1 MSFCIKKIVM
11 NIDKIPSYPPASIV
25 KWMERFRYFLVRFS
39 RVFAPSN
46 VNIIEMVQG
55 FYVSKAIGVAAGLNI
70 AEYLRNGE
78 KSINELARLSGTH
91 EESLYRLM
99 RMLASQGVFIEKK
112 NRIFC
117 NNNLSKTLLDQPNS
131 MRHMVIHQVNGINW
145 KIFGDLKEIVTK
157 GESTFKKH
165 AGMDVF
171 EYMQSDPALNELYN
185 KAMTN
190 TVMLV
195 GAAILSEYNFD
206 KAKCIVDVGGGEG
219 ILLAMILK
227 KYKSLKGINFD
238 LPHVVS
244 ESKKTFENFT
254 VADRVELISGDFF
267 ETIPQHGDVY
277 ILKSIVHNLSDLQC
291 IDLLKKIKSVL
302 PKNGKIVIFE
312 PIIEPNNGKYSF
324 AKLYDT
330 QMLVSSVN
338 ARERTKNE
346 FLSLFMQSGIKI
358 KRITQTV
365 SPFTI
370 MELN

>member
-1 MSFCIKKIVM
+1 M
-11 NIDKIPSYPPASIV
+11 NIDRIPSYPPAVIV

-78 KSINELARLSGTH
+78 KSITELAMLSETD

-99 RMLASQGVFIEKK
+99 RMLASQGVFVEKK

-117 NNNLSKTLLDQPNS
+117 NNKLSKTLLDQPDS

-145 KIFGDLKEIVTK
+145 KLFGDLNEIVST

-171 EYMQSDPALNELYN
+171 EYMQSDPKLNELYN

-190 TVMLV
+190 TAMLV
-195 GAAILSEYNFD
+195 GAAMLSEYNFE
-206 KAKCIVDVGGGEG
+206 KAKCIVDIGGGEG

-244 ESKKTFENFT
+244 ESKKTFENFN
-254 VADRVELISGDFF
+254 VADRVELISGDFYN
-267 ETIPQHGDVY
+267 EIPTGGDLY
-277 ILKSIVHNLSDLQC
+277 FLKSIFHNINDLQC

-302 PKNGKIVIFE
+302 PKNGRILIFE

-338 ARERTKNE
+338 AKERTKEAFFEIFEKAGFNHNRV
-346 FLSLFMQSGIKI
+346 I
-358 KRITQTV
+358 RTV
-365 SPFTI
+365 SPFSI
-370 MELN
+370 IEVCL

>member
-1 MSFCIKKIVM
+1 M
-11 NIDKIPSYPPASIV
+11 NIDRIPSYPPAVIV
-25 KWMERFRYFLVRFS
+25 KWMERFRYFLVRLS
-39 RVFAPSN
+39 RLFAPSN
-46 VNIIEMVQG
+46 VNIIEIVQG

-78 KSINELARLSGTH
+78 KSIAELAMLSETH

-99 RMLASQGVFIEKK
+99 RMLASQGVFMEKK
-112 NRIFC
+112 NRIFS
-117 NNNLSKTLLDQPNS
+117 NNKLSKALLDQPDS

-145 KIFGDLKEIVTK
+145 KLFGDLNEIDST

-171 EYMQSDPALNELYN
+171 DYMQSDPKLNELYN

-190 TVMLV
+190 SALLV
-195 GAAILSEYNFD
+195 GAAMLSEYNFSR
-206 KAKCIVDVGGGEG
+206 ANCIVDVGGGEG

-227 KYKSLKGINFD
+227 KYKTLKGINFD

-244 ESKKTFENFT
+244 ESKKIFEKFN

-267 ETIPQHGDVY
+267 ETIPQYGDVY

-291 IDLLKKIKSVL
+291 VELLKKIKSVL

-338 ARERTKNE
+338 ARERTKE
-346 FLSLFMQSGIKI
+346 DFLSLFMQSGVKL
-358 KRITQTV
+358 KRIIQTV

-370 MELN
+370 MELE